1 MKKGDTVMVSDGA
14 VLSIS
19 KIKLKEI
26 RKDPDGRVVMHGG

>member
-14 VLSIS
+14 VLYIS

-26 RKDPDGRVVMHGG
+26 RKDPGGGVVL